1 MKMTQ
6 FVNLFVIASALSIT
20 GIGCQK
26 SSVPVTQL
34 PPSHSGSANNQSQDA
49 APFSALDSKANSKS
63 INDISQP
70 GPEKYSGPKDDKIFA
85 AYMVHFE
92 YDSPAL
98 KSTEKS
104 KVEYVANYLKANP
117 ANGVEVNGHCD
128 ERGTDQYNFSLGDR
142 RALSA
147 RDELIAMGISAD
159 RIMTVSYGRSRP
171 LDPANTDTARAKNRR
186 DQFVLLSQ

>member
-6 FVNLFVIASALSIT
+6 FVNLFVIASAISLI
-20 GIGCQK
+20 GVGCQK
-26 SSVPVTQL
+26 SDVPVTQL
-34 PPSHSGSANNQSQDA
+34 PASRTGANNLSQDA
-49 APFSALDSKANSKS
+49 KPFDPMDSKS
-63 INDISQP
+63 IDSKSIGDAQP
-70 GPEKYSGPKDDKIFA
+70 SPEKYSGPKDDKIFA

-92 YDSPAL
+92 YDSPTV

-159 RIMTVSYGRSRP
+159 RITTVSYGRSRP
-171 LDPANTDTARAKNRR
+171 LDPANTDAARAKNRR